1 LKNDA
6 LSLDQLIGILRTVP
20 MQKSFYTDASALR
33 EAKNQRKSNSSSY
46 LVLFGE
52 LFSRGY
58 ANGLVDEAAR
68 SGFKIVKSTVG
79 RREPDQSL
87 RPLNESEIPTDCD
100 AFINIPLEAGF
111 DMEQDASGLTPLDR
125 LKELGLKDWSA
136 FKWPE
141 NSLKQSQEKGE
152 ARFRKNVK
160 EYVKELNKIITQGG
174 VEKIKDTQVLFAH
187 LMAGGVPRAKIVMPL
202 MNRVFKG
209 TGDRYMPSTE
219 FWHSPIGEICE
230 LSFKEVTAQTL
241 DILIEETTDLREK
254 IENAGG
260 HVSYVAYGYHGTEV
274 WIGSAL
280 QWQSYSPY
288 LQGWAKMSL
297 EDVSKKWFKKNVK
310 TCVYNCPEILTNSS
324 SIFQGV
330 EVPLYSLIRIFQKM
344 YPDHGRTHRLIHET
358 TDLLKQPQMLETIYK
373 LLDDFYDDPQ
383 VMKTID
389 FNNWPSHSTRYQ
401 LDRLIK
407 VSHEIVNCHAN
418 DRKLMVG
425 LMSEIVFNSCGW
437 GMFHD
442 SFAPKEPVRWIGHDF
457 VAFAEVGR
465 N

>member
-1 LKNDA
+1 M
-6 LSLDQLIGILRTVP
+6 P
-20 MQKSFYTDASALR
+20 MQKSFKTSASPLR

-58 ANGLVDEAAR
+58 ANGLVDEAVQH
-68 SGFKIVKSTVG
+68 GYKIIKSTVG
-79 RREPDQSL
+79 RRDPDQTL
-87 RPLNESEIPTDCD
+87 RPLHDSEKPTDCD
-100 AFINIPLEAGF
+100 AFINVPLEAGF
-111 DMEQDASGLTPLDR
+111 DMEKDSSGLSPVDR
-125 LKELGLKDWSA
+125 LKELGLKDWA
-136 FKWPE
+136 QFKWPE

-152 ARFRKNVK
+152 ARFRQNVK
-160 EYVKELNKIITQGG
+160 NYVKEL
-174 VEKIKDTQVLFAH
+174 EKIVPQKDTHILFAH

-209 TGDRYMPSTE
+209 TGERYMPSEE
-219 FWHSPIGEICE
+219 FWNSSIGELCA
-230 LSFKEVTAQTL
+230 LNFKEVTAKTF
-241 DILIEETTDLREK
+241 DILIEETTALREK
-254 IENAGG
+254 IEKAGG

-274 WIGSAL
+274 WIGTGL
-280 QWQSYSPY
+280 EWQSYSPY
-288 LQGWAKMSL
+288 LQGWAKMEL
-297 EDVSKKWFKKNVK
+297 ENESEKWFKKGVK

-358 TDLLKQPQMLETIYK
+358 TQLLKQPQLLETIYK
-373 LLDDFYDDPQ
+373 LVDDFYQDAE
-383 VMKTID
+383 VKKTVD
-389 FNNWPSHSTRYQ
+389 YENWPSHSTKNQ
-401 LDRLIK
+401 LEKLLD
-407 VSHEIVNCHAN
+407 VSDQIVNCHIS
-418 DRKLMVG
+418 DKRLMVG

-442 SFAPKEPVRWIGHDF
+442 SYKPESPVRWIGHDF
-457 VAFAEVGR
+457 VAFAEVGK

>member
-1 LKNDA
+1 
-6 LSLDQLIGILRTVP
+6 
-20 MQKSFYTDASALR
+20 MR
-33 EAKNQRKSNSSSY
+33 EAKNQRKSNSASY

-58 ANGLVDEAAR
+58 ANGLVDEAVQH
-68 SGFKIVKSTVG
+68 GYKIIKSTVG
-79 RREPDQSL
+79 RRDPDQKL
-87 RPLNESEIPTDCD
+87 RPLLDAEKPTDCE
-100 AFINIPLEAGF
+100 AFINVPLEAGF
-111 DMEQDASGLTPLDR
+111 DMEKDATGLSPVDR
-125 LKELGLKDWSA
+125 LKELGLKDWSN

-152 ARFRKNVK
+152 ARFRQSVK
-160 EYVKELNKIITQGG
+160 DYVKEL
-174 VEKIKDTQVLFAH
+174 EKIVPQKDTNILFAH

-209 TGDRYMPSTE
+209 TGERYMPSQE
-219 FWHSPIGEICE
+219 FWNSSIGELCA
-230 LSFKEVTAQTL
+230 LNFNEVTAKTF
-241 DILIEETTDLREK
+241 DILVEETTALREK
-254 IENAGG
+254 IEKAGG

-274 WIGSAL
+274 WIGTGL
-280 QWQSYSPY
+280 EWQSYSPY
-288 LQGWAKMSL
+288 LQGWAKMEL
-297 EDVSKKWFKKNVK
+297 ENESIKWHKKGVK

-358 TDLLKQPQMLETIYK
+358 TQLLKQPQLLEKIYG
-373 LLDDFYDDPQ
+373 LVDDFYQDPE
-383 VMKTID
+383 VIKTVD
-389 FNNWPSHSTRYQ
+389 YEHWPSHSTKPQ
-401 LDRLIK
+401 LEKLLT
-407 VSHEIVNCHAN
+407 VSDEIVNCHLS
-418 DRKLMVG
+418 DKKLMVG

-442 SFAPKEPVRWIGHDF
+442 SYKPESPVRWIGHDF